1 MTTEDDEKKLIEPFY
16 DDSQKIAVVL
26 GGPSYFDL
34 EIVRRLANNFKG
46 IIYFA
51 STLFLMIF
59 FID

>member
-1 MTTEDDEKKLIEPFY
+1 MTTEDDEKNVIPVEALIFDEC
-16 DDSQKIAVVL
+16 QKIAVVL

-51 STLFLMIF
+51 SNLV
-59 FID
+59 